1 MSIGSGTAGLSNQSQ
16 SLQGDR
22 AHLHLALD
30 GTGVWTL
37 LTTAVQMSAET
48 ENGGVTLMVNNPD
61 STLNPDEIR

>member
-30 GTGVWTL
+30 GTGVCTL